1 MNGRAGWSSETA
13 DRLTREFATLANVSM
28 TEAVVIAMREAIER
42 RITVETPIQTAAR
55 IREKY
60 NLKLTEKA
68 KIPLPKEVFDDMWA
82 HDNHRV

>member
-1 MNGRAGWSSETA
+1 MVINVKNKTA

-28 TEAVVIAMREAIER
+28 TEAVIIAMCEAIER
-42 RITVETPIQTAAR
+42 RITVETPIQTAAL

-68 KIPLPKEVFDDMWA
+68 KISLPKKVFDNIWA
-82 HDNHRV
+82 HDNRRV